1 MWYHAIAHG
10 EDERPVVADRPR
22 KSSGSETTFSED
34 RIDPTDIE
42 AGVETMADEVWAWC
56 EKAQSFGHTVTV
68 KIKYA
73 DFRQATRSRTFY
85 DPIRSQAALREV
97 SLALVRTVFPLTIG
111 VRLVGVTMSNFQSVR
126 QEPITQLDLAL
137 GLLANCTASTY
148 ER

>member
-1 MWYHAIAHG
+1 
-10 EDERPVVADRPR
+10 VADRPR

-34 RIDPTDIE
+34 QIDPTDIE

-56 EKAQSFGHTVTV
+56 KKAQSFGHTVTV

-73 DFRQATRSRTFY
+73 DFRQATRSRTFH
-85 DPIRSQAALREV
+85 DPIPSRAALREV

-111 VRLVGVTMSNFQSVR
+111 VRLVGVTMSNFRSVR